1 MFSLHL
7 PQLMTFMLKRIFS
20 VKPTLLLS
28 FVISLFFI
36 TPIGAQQVSVKN
48 SGDASDYIENINAS
62 ADGVEAKITW
72 NVKYNKLPLKG
83 KIYIRYIKDN
93 LTKLNADPQW
103 KISPAIDP
111 NTTSFKL
118 TDLPV
123 EEKMAYS
130 IGIQFDGDSKG
141 QIVWS
146 KKKSFK
152 TERGWTANTGLIMRI
167 LMLLGS
173 LALFIYGMKI
183 MSEGIQKAAGQG
195 LRQILGSMTSN
206 KIKGIFTGFLTTS
219 IIQSSS
225 ATTVMVV
232 SFVNAGLLSL
242 KESIGVIMGAN
253 IGTTVTAWLVAYL
266 GFSVSMSDYALPIFL
281 IAIIFMFLNNTQ
293 LKSWGEMLAGFSI
306 LFIGL
311 ELLKSGVPDV
321 KGSVDS
327 LAFLKSLSDYGSF
340 SVILFVLIGTIVT
353 IVVQSSSAAMAVTI
367 LLCERGIIPYEMAAG
382 MVLGENIGT
391 TITANLAAIVG
402 NVHAKRA
409 ARAHFIFNVF
419 GVIWMVIAFPLFM
432 DLIDYLIQF
441 KYPSPYVDQSARPIA
456 LALFHTTFNILN
468 VLILVWFTNLIAKT
482 VVKMVPVKNESDEE
496 FRLEYIAGGVLSTPE
511 LSLLEAKKE
520 IGKFGDV
527 TKRMAGMF
535 KDLLYEK
542 EKKKKKKILERI
554 GKYEVITD
562 RLREEILAYLGR
574 CAEEELSKD
583 SQEKVRAYMAINND
597 LERIGDIFYQM
608 SLVYK
613 KKEEEKIWFS
623 PEQRLNIKT
632 MLEELEKAFDT
643 MGENLEAVSSKVDL
657 DKAYKNEASIN
668 SLRDKLRLENDEMI
682 DSEEFNVK
690 SNVIYTD
697 LIFSCERVGDLIINV
712 SEELKQK
719 K

>member
-1 MFSLHL
+1 MKS
-7 PQLMTFMLKRIFS
+7 S
-20 VKPTLLLS
+20 D
-28 FVISLFFI
+28 
-36 TPIGAQQVSVKN
+36 
-48 SGDASDYIENINAS
+48 DAKDYIENINAS

-72 NVKYNKLPLKG
+72 NIKYDKLPLKG
-83 KIYIRYIKDN
+83 KLYIRYLKDN
-93 LTKLNADPQW
+93 LTKLNANPNW
-103 KISPAIDP
+103 NVTKAIDP
-111 NTTSFKL
+111 SKTSFVL
-118 TDLPV
+118 TNLPV

-130 IGIQFDGDSKG
+130 IGIQMEGDAEK
-141 QIVWS
+141 QIIWS
-146 KKKSFK
+146 KVKSFK

-206 KIKGIFTGFLTTS
+206 KVKGIFTGFLTTS

-281 IAIIFMFLNNTQ
+281 VAIILMFLNNTKI
-293 LKSWGEMLAGFSI
+293 KSWGEMLAGFSI

-327 LAFLKSLSDYGSF
+327 LAFLTELSDYGSF
-340 SVILFVLIGTIVT
+340 SVILFVLIGTVVT

-391 TITANLAAIVG
+391 TVTANLAAIVA

-441 KYPSPYVDQSARPIA
+441 KYPSPYVEQSARPIA

-468 VLILVWFTNLIAKT
+468 VLILVWFTNLITKT

>member
-1 MFSLHL
+1 MSQMGLSRFYIISVFFLH
-7 PQLMTFMLKRIFS
+7 IFIPNILWS
-20 VKPTLLLS
+20 QESSFQVKKS
-28 FVISLFFI
+28 F
-36 TPIGAQQVSVKN
+36 T
-48 SGDASDYIENINAS
+48 DYIENINS
-62 ADGVEAKITW
+62 SVNSTEAEITW
-72 NVKYNKLPLKG
+72 NVKYDELPIDGKLVIRYLKDNMTKLTRNPKWKFTSSIDINKTSFLLKG
-83 KIYIRYIKDN
+83 M
-93 LTKLNADPQW
+93 
-103 KISPAIDP
+103 PA
-111 NTTSFKL
+111 S
-118 TDLPV
+118 
-123 EEKMAYS
+123 EKMAYS
-130 IGIQFDGDSKG
+130 LGIQFEGTSKK

-146 KKKSFK
+146 KTQSFV
-152 TERGWTANTGLIMRI
+152 TERGWQFGNGLIMRI

-173 LALFIYGMKI
+173 LGLFIYGMKI
-183 MSEGIQKAAGQG
+183 MSEGIQKGAGNR

-232 SFVNAGLLSL
+232 GFVNAGLLSL
-242 KESIGVIMGAN
+242 KESISVIMGAN
-253 IGTTVTAWLVAYL
+253 IGTTITAWLVAFL

-281 IAIIFMFLNNTQ
+281 VAVILLFTSNAQ
-293 LKSWGEMLAGFSI
+293 LKSWGEMLAGFAL

-327 LAFLKSLSDYGSF
+327 LEFLSSLSNHGVF
-340 SVILFVLIGTIVT
+340 SVIIFVLIGTLVT
-353 IVVQSSSAAMAVTI
+353 IIVQSSSAAMAVTI

-419 GVIWMVIAFPLFM
+419 GVIWMVIVFPFFLDM
-432 DLIDYLIQF
+432 INYLISL
-441 KYPSPYVDQSARPIA
+441 KMPSPLVDQDSRPIA
-456 LALFHTTFNILN
+456 LALFHTLFNILN
-468 VLILVWFTNLIAKT
+468 VLIMVWFTNLIART
-482 VVKMVPVKNESDEE
+482 VVKMVPSKNDSDEE

-520 IGKFGDV
+520 IGKFADI
-527 TKRMAGMF
+527 TSRMSQMF
-535 KDLLYEK
+535 MDLLFEK

-554 GKYEVITD
+554 QKYEVITD
-562 RLREEILAYLGR
+562 RLREEIMAYLGR
-574 CAEEELSKD
+574 CAEDELSKE

-608 SLVYK
+608 SLVYQR
-613 KKEEEKIWFS
+613 KEDEKIWFS
-623 PEQRLNIKT
+623 PEQRNNIKLMLKELDNAFVT
-632 MLEELEKAFDT
+632 MSN
-643 MGENLEAVSSKVDL
+643 NLAAQATQVDL
-657 DKAYKNEASIN
+657 ELAYKNEESIN
-668 SLRDKLRLENDEMI
+668 AMRDKLRKENDLMF

-690 SNVIYTD
+690 SNVVYTD

-712 SEELKQK
+712 NEELKNK

>member
-7 PQLMTFMLKRIFS
+7 PQLKTFMLKRYIS
-20 VKPTLLLS
+20 LKPTILFS
-28 FVISLFFI
+28 FILTVFFSTFSI
-36 TPIGAQQVSVKN
+36 AQETSIQTSD
-48 SGDASDYIENINAS
+48 DAKDFIENINAS
-62 ADGVEAKITW
+62 AEGTEATISW
-72 NVKYNKLPLKG
+72 NIKYDKLPLNG
-83 KIYIRYIKDN
+83 KLYIRYLKDN
-93 LTKLNADPQW
+93 LTKLNASPNW
-103 KISPAIDP
+103 ELTPAIDA
-111 NTTSFKL
+111 NKTSFVIKN
-118 TDLPV
+118 LPV
-123 EEKMAYS
+123 QEKMAYS
-130 IGIQFDGDSKG
+130 IGIQFNGDSKG
-141 QIVWS
+141 QIIWS
-146 KKKSFK
+146 KKKSFQ

-432 DLIDYLIQF
+432 DLIDYLIQM
-441 KYPSPYVDQSARPIA
+441 KYSSPCLDQSSRPIA

-468 VLILVWFTNLIAKT
+468 VLILVWFTNLISKT

-527 TKRMAGMF
+527 TKRMAGML

-643 MGENLEAVSSKVDL
+643 MSENLEAVSSKVDL
-657 DKAYKNEASIN
+657 DKAYNNEASIN